1 MLFDLLTHI
10 LDIALPIILGYLIW
24 VLKEERTE
32 RKANTL
38 GLKEILG
45 YMIDRWYSEI
55 MLQGYITTDQR
66 NTIEGVYKAYSANK
80 GNGAR
85 KAKWEEIKKV
95 KIDDTKPNVSI
106 YFDLAKEKF
115 QRDHCPEKEDIKKDD
130 TKKDNE
136 K

>member
-1 MLFDLLTHI
+1 MLFELLTHI

-24 VLKEERTE
+24 VLKEERSE

-85 KAKWEEIKKV
+85 KAKWEEIKKI
-95 KIDDTKPNVSI
+95 KIDDTKPNTSI

-115 QRDHCPEKEDIKKDD
+115 QRDNCIES
-130 TKKDNE
+130 KKDNSNDNNE
-136 K
+136 NK

>member
-1 MLFDLLTHI
+1 MLFELLTHI

-24 VLKEERTE
+24 VLKEERSE

-85 KAKWEEIKKV
+85 KAKWEEIQKI
-95 KIDDTKPNVSI
+95 KIDDTKPNTSI

-115 QRDHCPEKEDIKKDD
+115 QRDNCIES
-130 TKKDNE
+130 KKDNSNDNNE
-136 K
+136 NK

>member
-1 MLFDLLTHI
+1 MLFNLLTHI
-10 LDIALPIILGYLIW
+10 LDIALPIVLGYLIW

-55 MLQGYITTDQR
+55 LLQGYMTTDQR
-66 NTIEGVYKAYSANK
+66 NTIEGIYKAYSANK

-85 KAKWEEIKKV
+85 KAKWEEIKKI

-106 YFDLAKEKF
+106 YFDMIKEKVEH
-115 QRDHCPEKEDIKKDD
+115 DKIENNK
-130 TKKDNE
+130 
-136 K
+136 

>member
-1 MLFDLLTHI
+1 MLFELLTHI

-24 VLKEERTE
+24 VLKEERSE

-85 KAKWEEIKKV
+85 KAKWEEIQKI
-95 KIDDTKPNVSI
+95 KIDDTKPNTSI
-106 YFDLAKEKF
+106 YFDLVKEKF
-115 QRDHCPEKEDIKKDD
+115 QRDNCIESKKNNSDD
-130 TKKDNE
+130 NNE
-136 K
+136 NK

>member
-1 MLFDLLTHI
+1 MLFNLLTHI
-10 LDIALPIILGYLIW
+10 LDIALPIVLGYLIW

-55 MLQGYITTDQR
+55 LLQGYITTDQR
-66 NTIEGVYKAYSANK
+66 NTIEGIYKAYSANK

-85 KAKWEEIKKV
+85 KAKWEEIKKI

-106 YFDLAKEKF
+106 YFEMIKEKVEH
-115 QRDHCPEKEDIKKDD
+115 DKIENNK
-130 TKKDNE
+130 
-136 K
+136 

>member
-1 MLFDLLTHI
+1 MLFELLTHI

-24 VLKEERTE
+24 VLKEERSE

-55 MLQGYITTDQR
+55 MLRGYITTDQR

-85 KAKWEEIKKV
+85 KAKWQEIQKI
-95 KIDDTKPNVSI
+95 KIDDTKPNTSI

-115 QRDHCPEKEDIKKDD
+115 QRDNCIEN
-130 TKKDNE
+130 KKDNSDDNNE
-136 K
+136 NK

>member
-1 MLFDLLTHI
+1 MEIKDFVFTI
-10 LDIALPIILGYLIW
+10 INVALPIILGYLVW

-55 MLQGYITTDQR
+55 LLQGYITTDQR
-66 NTIEGVYKAYSANK
+66 NTIEGIYKAYSANK

-85 KAKWEEIKKV
+85 KAKWEEIKKI

-106 YFDLAKEKF
+106 YFDMLKEKVEH
-115 QRDHCPEKEDIKKDD
+115 DKIENNK
-130 TKKDNE
+130 
-136 K
+136 

>member
-1 MLFDLLTHI
+1 MLFELLTHI
-10 LDIALPIILGYLIW
+10 LDIVLPIILGYLIW
-24 VLKEERTE
+24 VLKEERSE

-85 KAKWEEIKKV
+85 KAKWQEIQKI
-95 KIDDTKPNVSI
+95 KIDDTKPNTSI

-115 QRDHCPEKEDIKKDD
+115 QRDNCIEN
-130 TKKDNE
+130 KKDNSDDNNE
-136 K
+136 NK

>member
-1 MLFDLLTHI
+1 MLFNLLTHI
-10 LDIALPIILGYLIW
+10 LDIALPIVLGYLIW

-55 MLQGYITTDQR
+55 LLQGYITTDQR
-66 NTIEGVYKAYSANK
+66 NTIEGIYKAYSANK

-85 KAKWEEIKKV
+85 KAKWEEIKKI

-106 YFDLAKEKF
+106 YFDMIKEKVEH
-115 QRDHCPEKEDIKKDD
+115 DKIENNK
-130 TKKDNE
+130 
-136 K
+136 

>member
-1 MLFDLLTHI
+1 MLFELLTHI
-10 LDIALPIILGYLIW
+10 LDIALPIILGYLVW
-24 VLKEERTE
+24 VLKEERSE

-85 KAKWEEIKKV
+85 KAKWEEIQKI
-95 KIDDTKPNVSI
+95 KIDDTKPNTSI

-115 QRDHCPEKEDIKKDD
+115 QRDNCIES
-130 TKKDNE
+130 KKDNSDDNNE
-136 K
+136 NK

>member
-1 MLFDLLTHI
+1 MLFELLTHI

-24 VLKEERTE
+24 VLKEERSE

-66 NTIEGVYKAYSANK
+66 NTIDGVYKAYSANK

-85 KAKWEEIKKV
+85 KAKWEEIQKI
-95 KIDDTKPNVSI
+95 KIDDTKPNTSI

-115 QRDHCPEKEDIKKDD
+115 QRDNCIES
-130 TKKDNE
+130 KKDNSDDNNE
-136 K
+136 NK